1 MNRKSLLNSSLFG
14 MLALTTLVFGA
25 GCSSGK
31 AKRAEQ
37 QAQVIKSSKIF
48 CEFVNGENQQDVD
61 VVLNLQM
68 GAKCD
73 FEKPYSITNYKT
85 PADITGLMFCC
96 GVVGD
101 KKAQAK
107 AEPVVEAV
115 VPAPVEP
122 VVAPT
127 PTPAPAVTPAAAPV
141 APAAAVKQE
150 ATIKQEVKT
159 EARKPN
165 SSAPVKRAK
174 PSAND
179 LDL

>member
-1 MNRKSLLNSSLFG
+1 MDRKSLLKSSLFG
-14 MLALTTLVFGA
+14 MLALSTLVFGA

-37 QAQVIKSSKIF
+37 QAQVVKSSKIF

-85 PADITGLMFCC
+85 AADITGLMFCC

-107 AEPVVEAV
+107 AEPVVEAAA
-115 VPAPVEP
+115 PAPAEP

-127 PTPAPAVTPAAAPV
+127 PTPAPAQAVTPAAT
-141 APAAAVKQE
+141 PAAAVKQE

-165 SSAPVKRAK
+165 SSAPAKRAK

>member
-1 MNRKSLLNSSLFG
+1 MDRKSLLKGSLFTA
-14 MLALTTLVFGA
+14 MALSGLLFGA

-107 AEPVVEAV
+107 AEPVVEAA
-115 VPAPVEP
+115 APVAPEP
-122 VVAPT
+122 AATPT
-127 PTPAPAVTPAAAPV
+127 PTPAPSAAPAATP

-165 SSAPVKRAK
+165 SSAPAKRAK